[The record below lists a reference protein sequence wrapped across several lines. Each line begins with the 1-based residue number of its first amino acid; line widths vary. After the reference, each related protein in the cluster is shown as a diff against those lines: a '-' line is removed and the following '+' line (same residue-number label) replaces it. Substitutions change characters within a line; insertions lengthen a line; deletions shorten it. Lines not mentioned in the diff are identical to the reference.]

1 MINQYQF
8 KETYIAFGIASLILI
23 FFVLLQKIG
32 LVQLISGG
40 ELGYGAIFFIG
51 LIASLS
57 TCMAVVGGL
66 LLSMS
71 ATFAKGGDKVRPQV
85 LFHVGRFV
93 SFIILGGV
101 IGAIGTA
108 FTLST
113 LMTFVLNLTIGVVML
128 ILGFKLLEI
137 FPAMSRIRIS
147 FPAFFRKHVE
157 GVAMMNHTLTP
168 FLVGIATF
176 FMPCGFTQSMQLYTL
191 GTGSFLSG
199 ALTMFVFALG
209 TFPIL
214 ALVSFSSLSVTESRY
229 VGLFYKTAGIIVI
242 AFALM
247 NIINSFVVIGFIPPV
262 FTF

>member
-1 MINQYQF
+1 MEYKQEF
-8 KETYIAFGIASLILI
+8 VVASLITFCVLGL
-23 FFVLLQKIG
+23 FVLLQKMG
-32 LVQLISGG
+32 LVQLVGGG
-40 ELGYGAIFFIG
+40 ELGYGAIVLIG

-71 ATFAKGGDKVRPQV
+71 ATFAKDGERLAPQV
-85 LFHVGRFV
+85 LFHVGRFL
-93 SFIILGGV
+93 SFAILGGV

-113 LMTFVLNLTIGVVML
+113 GMTFALNLLIGFVML
-128 ILGFKLLEI
+128 VLGMKLLDI
-137 FPAMSRIRIS
+137 SWAKRIRIS
-147 FPAFFRKHVE
+147 LPSSFRQSVFRTAE
-157 GVAMMNHTLTP
+157 TGHTSTP
-168 FLVGIATF
+168 FFVGVATF

-191 GTGSFLSG
+191 STGNFIEG
-199 ALTMFVFALG
+199 ALTMTLFALG

-214 ALVSFSSLSVTESRY
+214 ALVSFGSFKASESPY
-229 VGLFYKTAGIIVI
+229 AGIFYKTAGLIVV

-247 NIINSFVVIGFIPPV
+247 NGINSFVIIGALPPI